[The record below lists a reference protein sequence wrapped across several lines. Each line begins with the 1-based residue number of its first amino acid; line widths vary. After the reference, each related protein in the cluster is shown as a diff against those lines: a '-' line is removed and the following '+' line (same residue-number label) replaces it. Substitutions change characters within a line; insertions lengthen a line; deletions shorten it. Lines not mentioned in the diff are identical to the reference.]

1 MVWTARV
8 AQYIEVRNPVK
19 LTRALI
25 PAVVVSALLLS
36 GCVAGDGGPSKDAA
50 GKACLPGGAA
60 SKSVEVSGKVGKD
73 LKLKSKTPVTV
84 KKAERTV
91 LKVGKGE
98 VPKSGETIEVTMTI
112 FSGVNG
118 KMLQQAPKS
127 PLPVTKGSL
136 IEWAYDA
143 FRCATP
149 DQQAAFVAPV
159 SLITGGAE
167 PDTRGLEG
175 VTNKDSLVFVM
186 QFGKV
191 AKAAASDEPGT
202 LDADKLLKRAEG
214 KAKEAP
220 NGFPTVKL
228 DKDGAPTI
236 TMPKGVDAPKK
247 LEVATLIQGTGD
259 VVKPGDRVYVHYR
272 GVIWRTG
279 EEFDSSWSRG
289 EPADFLTDRVIP
301 GFTKALEGQK
311 VGSQVISIVPT
322 KDGYGEDTKSQL
334 TQGKPDFDVKDDD
347 TLVFVLDILGTV
359 HAK

>member
-1 MVWTARV
+1 MKRTRTLV
-8 AQYIEVRNPVK
+8 PVV
-19 LTRALI
+19 L
-25 PAVVVSALLLS
+25 VSALLLS
-36 GCVAGDGGPSKDAA
+36 GCAAGGGPSKDAA
-50 GKACLPGGAA
+50 GKECLPGGAA

-73 LKLKSKTPVTV
+73 LKLKSKTPVKV
-84 KKAERTV
+84 KESERTV
-91 LKVGKGE
+91 LKEGKGE
-98 VPKSGETIEVTMTI
+98 VPKDGETIEVTMTI

-118 KMLQQAPKS
+118 KMLQQTPKS
-127 PLPVTKGSL
+127 AVPVGKDTLSG
-136 IEWAYDA
+136 WAYDA

-159 SLITGGAE
+159 SAITDGAE
-167 PDTRGLEG
+167 PAALGLTD

-186 QFGKV
+186 QFGKI
-191 AKAAASDEPGT
+191 AKAKTDGTASDEPGT

-214 KAKEAP
+214 KAKAAP
-220 NGFPTVKL
+220 KGFPTVKL
-228 DKDGAPTI
+228 DKEGAPTI

-289 EPADFLTDRVIP
+289 EPANFLTTGVIP

-311 VGSQVISIVPT
+311 VGSQVISIVPPA
-322 KDGYGEDTKSQL
+322 DGYGESTKSQL